1 MKAAALEDT
10 TWSEDA
16 VATIIGISHT
26 QEIFTADDLAREL
39 RKAPFPNAVGIA
51 FSQARRAGYI
61 EPVSYTTSSQTARK
75 HGVVRTWRRKVNEG
89 FSL

>member
-1 MKAAALEDT
+1 MKAAILEDT
-10 TWSEDA
+10 TWPEEA
-16 VATIIGISHT
+16 LNTIIGISHT

-39 RKAPFPNAVGIA
+39 RKAPYPNAVGIA

-61 EPVSYTTSSQTARK
+61 EPVSYTTSVQIARK